1 MENRLTVYSEDT
13 YEEYRLAWRGAEFCE
28 IVLPRERFGAP
39 GELRLKL
46 ENRDGT
52 PAFLPSGAFS
62 LRPAR
67 GRRRF
72 PLPAGEGG
80 LYFLTPNGGGRLVLL
95 WETERTPAVRCFAP
109 GPENR
114 LSIGSAPENQF
125 VYDRGNAVSEVHAVF
140 TWTEGGCLLEDRS
153 CNGVYVNGRRV
164 RGSQP
169 LAPGDRVH
177 LCGLTAVYT
186 GNGVALDSSTPGLQ
200 VREDAV
206 ILEDVPEAFAAGR
219 FLDSEDES
227 ESETVLLDEAGSED
241 ETVYEARIISEEKTV
256 SEKIVGSEDETVFE
270 GIVLSEDE
278 VFSEGETVF
287 EGEVDSEGETVFQG
301 EVDSEGETVFEG
313 EVDSEGE
320 TVFEGEVDSEG
331 ETVYEGGEASEEE
344 TVFERPD
351 RD

>member
-219 FLDSEDES
+219 FLDSEEPIVVQMKNA
-227 ESETVLLDEAGSED
+227 T
-241 ETVYEARIISEEKTV
+241 KTV
-256 SEKIVGSEDETVFE
+256 DSVQFQDHSIYAHGQVVSPITDYYLDMAERDIYLSLTLTAVKSRLEIPETAVFPSKSSWEYTMGEGTQVTVRSTVTCRDASGKEEERTFVAYFEDGAFVSLE
-270 GIVLSEDE
+270 
-278 VFSEGETVF
+278 F
-287 EGEVDSEGETVFQG
+287 EGE
-301 EVDSEGETVFEG
+301 
-313 EVDSEGE
+313 
-320 TVFEGEVDSEG
+320 
-331 ETVYEGGEASEEE
+331 EE
-344 TVFERPD
+344 
-351 RD
+351 